1 MTWAING
8 LIMYIS
14 FSRSPSLPSIVNRI
28 IGFRPKGRI
37 GQDLRRRA
45 GIRLDGRNVPPGGVP
60 CHEQA

>member
-1 MTWAING
+1 
-8 LIMYIS
+8 MYIS